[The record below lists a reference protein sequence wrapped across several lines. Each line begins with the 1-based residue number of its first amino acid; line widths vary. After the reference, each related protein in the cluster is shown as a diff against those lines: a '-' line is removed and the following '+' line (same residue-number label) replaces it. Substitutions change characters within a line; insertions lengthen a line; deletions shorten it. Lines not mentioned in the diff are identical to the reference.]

1 MPAQPRQEVEMPEG
15 SPVQGSPA
23 RRHYLVSQLK
33 RLRAQTGLSQEE
45 AAEEMG
51 WHKSKVSRIENGK
64 WKRLSSPEIDAL
76 CRFYKASDEL
86 REELAHIAKAASR
99 NRASAWWNAYED
111 VPGGAYYPLE
121 YEADQIFEYTLGLF
135 SGLAQHPDYIRALMG
150 RGAVPDEA
158 ERERRLEA
166 RLERSRSILYRDH
179 PPRMWWVVDEP
190 VLTCQVGGPRVMRAQ
205 LEHLLELSDHPSI
218 DLQVLPQSEG
228 MSLNYGFCLL
238 WIGDDRVGHVDVPP
252 QGLLF
257 DASEDVQHHEL
268 RSHHLRAA
276 ALSPERS
283 RDLVRDR
290 IAELD

>member
-1 MPAQPRQEVEMPEG
+1 MPEG
-15 SPVQGSPA
+15 TPAHGSPA

-33 RLRAQTGLSQEE
+33 RLRVQTGLSQEE

-51 WHKSKVSRIENGK
+51 WHKSKVSRMENGK

-76 CRFYKASDEL
+76 CRLYKAADDL
-86 REELAHIAKAASR
+86 REELTHIAKAASR
-99 NRASAWWNAYED
+99 NRTSAWWNAYED

-121 YEADQIFEYTLGLF
+121 YEAGQIFEYTIGLF
-135 SGLAQHPDYIRALMG
+135 GGLAQHPDYIRALMG

-158 ERERRLEA
+158 ERERRTQA
-166 RLERSRSILYRDH
+166 RLERAHSILHRDE
-179 PPRMWWVVDEP
+179 PPQMWWVIDEP
-190 VLTCQVGGPRVMRAQ
+190 VLTCQVGGPGTMHAQ
-205 LEHLLELSDHPSI
+205 LAHLLELSDHPRI
-218 DLQVLPQSEG
+218 DLQVLPQVEG
-228 MSLNYGFCLL
+228 MSLNYGFSLL
-238 WIGDDRVGHVDVPP
+238 WLGDDRVGHVDVPP

-257 DASEDVQHHEL
+257 DAPEDVQHHEL

-283 RDLVRDR
+283 RDLIRTR